1 MFNTKALAAPG
12 PSAPLAATT
21 IQRRDV
27 GDHDVLIDVLF
38 CGICH
43 SDLHQLKDD
52 FGGATFP
59 MVPGH
64 EIVGKVARV
73 GAQVTKF
80 KLGELVGV
88 GCIADADGTCPECKD
103 DHEECCKKVS
113 YVFNSPDRHTG
124 GTTYGGF
131 SESIVIEERFVLR
144 VPTKLDPAAAA
155 PLLCGGI
162 TTYSPLRHWKV
173 GKGSRVGVVGLGGLG
188 HLAVKFAR
196 AFGAKVAVFTTSMR
210 KKDDALKLGADEVIV
225 STDANAMKQ
234 HAGTFDFILDT
245 VSGEHDINAYLWLL
259 KRDGTVTLVGLPPK
273 PLSVGAFPLI
283 VGRKSLSGSNIGGI
297 AETQEMLDFC
307 AEHGITADVET
318 LPIQKVNEAFA
329 RLEKGDVKYRFVIDM
344 ASLRESTTRSFNGG
358 TS

>member
-1 MFNTKALAAPG
+1 MQTTKAYSAANPG
-12 PSAPLAATT
+12 APLAPTN

-27 GDHDVLIDVLF
+27 GAHDVLIEVLF

-43 SDLHQLKDD
+43 SDLHQVKND
-52 FGGATFP
+52 FGGAKFP

-73 GAQVTKF
+73 GDKVTKY
-80 KLGELVGV
+80 KQGDLVGV
-88 GCIADADGTCPECKD
+88 GCIVDADGTCSECKA
-103 DHEECCKKVS
+103 DHEECCPNLS
-113 YVFNSPDRHTG
+113 FVFNSPDRHSG
-124 GTTYGGF
+124 GTTFGGF
-131 SESIVIEERFVLR
+131 SQNIIVEDRFVLR
-144 VPTKLDPAAAA
+144 MPTNLDPAAAA

-173 GKGSRVGVVGLGGLG
+173 SNGQRVGVVGLGGLG
-188 HLAVKFAR
+188 HLAVKFAH
-196 AFGAKVAVFTTSMR
+196 AFGAKVAVFTTSAR

-225 STDANAMKQ
+225 STDAAAMKQ

-273 PLSVGAFPLI
+273 PLSVSAFPLI

-297 AETQEMLDFC
+297 KETQEMLDFC
-307 AEHGITADVET
+307 GEHGITADVET

-329 RLEKGDVKYRFVIDM
+329 RLEKGDVKFRFVIDM
-344 ASLRESTTRSFNGG
+344 ASLRD
-358 TS
+358 